1 MPTRSQPSPLRRVV
15 RDRRDSNL
23 LLNYSVTK
31 NGFLPS
37 RAPLRRLS
45 DPYYAPWEVVLDGL
59 PKLIKEKSI
68 RKAVDGL
75 EVLST
80 DRLSAEEEWR
90 RAYVILSFL
99 THGYIWGGDKP
110 AEVLPPAISIPFLR
124 VAHHLDL
131 PPVATYAALNLWNFR
146 STGVDFRDLDS
157 LEALHT
163 FSGTE
168 DESWFFVLSA
178 AMEAQGAHIIPVML
192 RALEAVERRDYGAMI
207 DGLDALTAC
216 IGTLGRTLDRM
227 QEKCDPA
234 VFYHQ
239 IRPYLAGT
247 KNMEAAGLP
256 NGVFYDEG
264 NGAGSW
270 RHLRG
275 GSNGQ
280 SSLIQFFDAVLGVEH
295 TSTGTGTS
303 RGPPR
308 PEGSSRELERP
319 PTGSSRE
326 MTFHQEVR
334 FYMPGPHRRFL
345 ESVSRMASLRDFAM
359 LETSSSPE
367 HRKLRQSFETAA
379 KALGDF
385 RHKHMQMVTR
395 YIVIPS
401 RKQTATV
408 KEEEKERKEEMED
421 RRVNLATAS
430 SGQLRQESELTG
442 TGGTALI
449 PFLKQTRDETYAAA
463 AATAI

>member
-1 MPTRSQPSPLRRVV
+1 MPTRAQPPHLWRV

-23 LLNYSVTK
+23 LSYSVTK
-31 NGFLPS
+31 NGFLPD
-37 RAPLRRLS
+37 REPLRRLP
-45 DPYYAPWEVVLDGL
+45 DLYYEPWEIILDHL
-59 PKLIKEKSI
+59 PKLLKEGNV
-68 RKAVDGL
+68 RKAVDSL
-75 EVLST
+75 DVLSI
-80 DRLSAEEEWR
+80 DRLSADEEWR

-99 THGYIWGGDKP
+99 THGYIWGGRKP
-110 AEVLPPAISIPFLR
+110 ADVLPPSISVPFLR
-124 VAHHLDL
+124 VSHHLDL

-146 STGVDFRDLDS
+146 SSSVDFCDLDS

-178 AMEAQGAHIIPVML
+178 AMEAQGAHVIPIML
-192 RALEAVERRDYGAMI
+192 RALEAVEHHDYGTMI
-207 DGLDALTAC
+207 GGLKALTVC

-227 QEKCDPA
+227 QEKCDPM

-256 NGVFYDEG
+256 SGVLYDEG
-264 NGAGSW
+264 EGRGSW

-280 SSLIQFFDAVLGVEH
+280 SSLIQFFDVVLGVEH
-295 TSTGTGTS
+295 TSTGVGTS
-303 RGPPR
+303 REPQPDNR
-308 PEGSSRELERP
+308 DRP
-319 PTGSSRE
+319 PGKV
-326 MTFHQEVR
+326 TFHQEVR

-359 LETSSSPE
+359 LETASLSTD
-367 HRKLRQSFETAA
+367 HRQLRQAFETAA

-401 RKQTATV
+401 RKQGAMAPAIT
-408 KEEEKERKEEMED
+408 ES
-421 RRVNLATAS
+421 RVNLATAS
-430 SGQLRQESELTG
+430 SSQQQQRQETELTG

-463 AATAI
+463 TKGPPL